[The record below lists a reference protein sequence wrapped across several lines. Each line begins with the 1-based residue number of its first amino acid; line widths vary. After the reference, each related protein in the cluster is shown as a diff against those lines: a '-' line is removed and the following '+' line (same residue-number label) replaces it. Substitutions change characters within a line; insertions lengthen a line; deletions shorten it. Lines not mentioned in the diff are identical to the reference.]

1 MDKVDVAVDER
12 NGMERDNIFEA
23 VFGHTSLGAYRDQV
37 MCGQLYIDLS
47 RVCNVFKKFDVQ
59 QTVSLPEFFTKKP
72 KKQNENKLFYNF
84 SKKIVCKKNQ

>member
-59 QTVSLPEFFTKKP
+59 QTVSLPEFFP